1 MSGDQRLQFPN
12 TPDHHGG
19 NAIEIVET
27 ETEYRIIEPTY
38 RPRYDELFA
47 LYISATRRMEPK
59 ELHQAL
65 QLSKLPF
72 YPRPPIDKNI
82 GTKLSIFEDGFLEV
96 KERVNPIHLTDGNCE
111 TRKCGTQRIIAT
123 ATLRQAQEDRFVHW
137 VTSDNDYRYHVRYSD
152 LLDHEQLAEICIKY
166 LQDLHTLWC
175 TELRPT
181 VELLDVKRAR
191 KIMED
196 AHEKFPLLLYAVD
209 SLFIH
214 ISAAFRP
221 LRLQTVDSRAEDLFN
236 QLNKIFEEWKY
247 YSSLK
252 ERSLDHEPRA
262 TNESLLDQLVEHD
275 ILQIVSIAMKNLV
288 QVRDFPVKQDLGRA
302 LHIAVN
308 KDHYE
313 ILDLLLISVGPG
325 EYSQLVFETLLPS
338 AAFKGSLRSVES
350 LLQNR
355 ADHSYK
361 REIKWSKRFN
371 GSALIA
377 AIKSRH
383 RSAML
388 VQTLLNAGADPNRK
402 GGGHDDQ
409 TPLQAAVEMGYNP
422 IIEALVATGAIV
434 DGDELTSLL
443 SLAEKLGHTNTSLLL
458 DRIYRSRQ

>member
-1 MSGDQRLQFPN
+1 MG
-12 TPDHHGG
+12 
-19 NAIEIVET
+19 
-27 ETEYRIIEPTY
+27 
-38 RPRYDELFA
+38 
-47 LYISATRRMEPK
+47 
-59 ELHQAL
+59 
-65 QLSKLPF
+65 
-72 YPRPPIDKNI
+72 
-82 GTKLSIFEDGFLEV
+82 DGFLEV

-111 TRKCGTQRIIAT
+111 TRKCGTQQIIAT
-123 ATLRQAQEDRFVHW
+123 ATLRQTQEDRFVHW
-137 VTSDNDYRYHVRYSD
+137 VTSDNDYLCHVRYHD

-166 LQDLHTLWC
+166 LQDLHTLRC
-175 TELRPT
+175 TELRPM
-181 VELLDVKRAR
+181 VEFLDVKRAR

-221 LRLQTVDSRAEDLFN
+221 LRLQAVDSRAEDF
-236 QLNKIFEEWKY
+236 
-247 YSSLK
+247 LK

-275 ILQIVSIAMKNLV
+275 ILQIVSIAINNSV

-302 LHIAVN
+302 LHIAVS
-308 KDHYE
+308 KDHFE
-313 ILDLLLISVGPG
+313 ILDLLLNSVGPG
-325 EYSQLVFETLLPS
+325 EYSQLMFETLLPS
-338 AAFKGSLRSVES
+338 AAFKCSLRSVES

-355 ADHSYK
+355 ADHSHK

-422 IIEALVATGAIV
+422 IIEALKAAGAMV
-434 DGDELTSLL
+434 NGDELTSLINHANDDWVAL
-443 SLAEKLGHTNTSLLL
+443 PQVNSESTITDPTNASFTEPFNPLCG
-458 DRIYRSRQ
+458 